1 MRYIKILGHIPGLYF
16 IFKCLDVFCISY
28 LYVCIFSKLCIT
40 TSVPVSS
47 VLSYGNH
54 SSAFDVIIFANSDLG
69 YESFMHKTV
78 GMCFLCLSHCYG
90 SLFPQPGKLNV
101 QCSFEEGC
109 MSARKRGQR
118 TGPTFTARDGGAPDH
133 IPILQDAGDRLR
145 SLGFDKSII
154 TVERNRTPKQKP
166 VSKTPPIYRN
176 AGIVTLILTKC

>member
-78 GMCFLCLSHCYG
+78 GMCFLCLSHC
-90 SLFPQPGKLNV
+90 
-101 QCSFEEGC
+101 